1 MIQAKVALVTGGGQG
16 IGKAIAS
23 QFLAAGLKVA
33 IAEIDAE
40 AGQET
45 ALEYR
50 SLGEIHWIQTDIASE
65 TEVKRAIALPLN
77 LRED

>member
-1 MIQAKVALVTGGGQG
+1 MMPTKVALVTGGGQG

-40 AGQET
+40 AGQEN
-45 ALEYR
+45 ALE
-50 SLGEIHWIQTDIASE
+50 
-65 TEVKRAIALPLN
+65 
-77 LRED
+77 